1 MAHLYRRTRLFSTAV
16 AFSSYSEISP
26 VSRSAPSRHPHLPRS
41 RERPTN
47 QRIFSLLLLG
57 FGVLAASFVGSS
69 AIMLLVKLA
78 EVLDEH
84 LAAVPDAAVAAVT
97 AVAAVAAAAAAAA
110 AAAVAVATAS
120 SSAVVARCRFRTAW
134 KSSKVM
140 DTVEWQVACKVAS
153 EAGSKYDKSQKYL
166 VVI

>member
-1 MAHLYRRTRLFSTAV
+1 
-16 AFSSYSEISP
+16 
-26 VSRSAPSRHPHLPRS
+26 
-41 RERPTN
+41 
-47 QRIFSLLLLG
+47 
-57 FGVLAASFVGSS
+57 
-69 AIMLLVKLA
+69 MLLVKLA

-97 AVAAVAAAAAAAA
+97 AVAAVAAAAAA

>member
-1 MAHLYRRTRLFSTAV
+1 
-16 AFSSYSEISP
+16 
-26 VSRSAPSRHPHLPRS
+26 
-41 RERPTN
+41 
-47 QRIFSLLLLG
+47 
-57 FGVLAASFVGSS
+57 
-69 AIMLLVKLA
+69 MLLVKLA

-97 AVAAVAAAAAAAA
+97 AVAAVAAAAAAA